1 MNKKAISRIAV
12 AAAAGAL
19 MAGCAA
25 PQNPDPRDPWEG
37 FNRGIYKFNDTVDR
51 AVFKP
56 VAQAYTFVTP
66 EPVRSCVHNI
76 FSNVGD
82 LWSGTNSFLQGRGHD
97 FVNTL
102 GRFLFNTTMGV
113 GGCFDVASANGAR
126 RIPNDFGTTLGV
138 WGLGQGPYL
147 VLPFFGSSTVRDG
160 AGLVGD
166 YAGTTYG
173 YMGVDAIDNV
183 RLRNS
188 LWGLR
193 VVDTRASL
201 LDATDTVDR
210 VALDPYSFVRD
221 AYLQRRAAMV
231 LGHKVD
237 DESSL
242 PNYEDDED
250 DAAPAEDIPAAQQA
264 MSDAVA
270 TGRTEAESA
279 ETDLQRA
286 NVLNVRSETMCE
298 SVPDGDVTD
307 WIGTVV
313 TVDANGEGK
322 AVVVVSIEEDI
333 EIGTWNNAL
342 SDSGDRTLIEQGSEL
357 YDAALELAP
366 GDSVRFSGTLKSGS
380 ESNDRCYYTSNLTE
394 VMSIESPDYIIT
406 FSELQKIG

>member
-1 MNKKAISRIAV
+1 MNKKALSRIATV
-12 AAAAGAL
+12 AAAGAL

-37 FNRGIYKFNDTVDR
+37 FNRGVYQFNDTIDR

-76 FSNVGD
+76 FSNVSD

-126 RIPNDFGTTLGV
+126 KIPNDFGTTLGV
-138 WGLGQGPYL
+138 WGFSQGPYL
-147 VLPFFGSSTVRDG
+147 VLPFFGASTVRDG
-160 AGLVGD
+160 VGLAGD
-166 YAGTTYG
+166 FAGTTYG

-193 VVDTRASL
+193 IVDTRASL
-201 LDATDTVDR
+201 LSTTDTIDR
-210 VALDPYSFVRD
+210 VALDSYSFIRD

-231 LGHKVD
+231 LGHRV

-242 PNYEDDED
+242 PNYEDDEGD
-250 DAAPAEDIPAAQQA
+250 APAAAPVPQPA
-264 MSDAVA
+264 
-270 TGRTEAESA
+270 T
-279 ETDLQRA
+279 
-286 NVLNVRSETMCE
+286 
-298 SVPDGDVTD
+298 
-307 WIGTVV
+307 
-313 TVDANGEGK
+313 K
-322 AVVVVSIEEDI
+322 
-333 EIGTWNNAL
+333 
-342 SDSGDRTLIEQGSEL
+342 
-357 YDAALELAP
+357 
-366 GDSVRFSGTLKSGS
+366 
-380 ESNDRCYYTSNLTE
+380 
-394 VMSIESPDYIIT
+394 
-406 FSELQKIG
+406 